1 MALLVRKGW
10 KKKNSKR
17 EKEGERE
24 RDREKKRGGSSR
36 SDIHPDE
43 LLVPFI
49 VLAIL
54 MRNAWLFSI
63 RMPRGAIIKMTSWK
77 RKVTQ
82 RVIRETER

>member
-10 KKKNSKR
+10 KKKNSIR
-17 EKEGERE
+17 ERE
-24 RDREKKRGGSSR
+24 REREREKRGGSSR

-54 MRNAWLFSI
+54 MRNTRLFSI
-63 RMPRGAIIKMTSWK
+63 RMPRGAIIKMTSRK
-77 RKVTQ
+77 RKVT
-82 RVIRETER
+82 RRAIRETER